1 MIVRIPGAI
10 RFCAPLKDL
19 QYGGFGLSWIKNL
32 KYHRKLLTVGKFRG
46 KRQGVI
52 RGIPDKILLRIC
64 KSFHLGK
71 IFRFIF
77 CGCQI
82 LLRADETNIT
92 IVLHS
97 AEYGCSDEI

>member
-64 KSFHLGK
+64 KSLHLGK

-82 LLRADETNIT
+82 SGQCTADIGYTLGSLT
-92 IVLHS
+92 
-97 AEYGCSDEI
+97 AG